1 MKGNQ
6 HVRFFSCT
14 SYPEFSFKEQKR
26 FRAII
31 DLNKTLMPEEGAYAR
46 DLDATIFS
54 IPNFYRRTSN
64 KLCYAQIANVEYSL
78 QHLLMML
85 PIFDFLL
92 HLRGVYLKDHLH
104 LVTLTMFLVRNC
116 KNLIFRV
123 ICRFADET
131 SGHFPKFSDES

>member
-64 KLCYAQIANVEYSL
+64 KLC
-78 QHLLMML
+78 
-85 PIFDFLL
+85 
-92 HLRGVYLKDHLH
+92 
-104 LVTLTMFLVRNC
+104 
-116 KNLIFRV
+116 
-123 ICRFADET
+123 
-131 SGHFPKFSDES
+131 